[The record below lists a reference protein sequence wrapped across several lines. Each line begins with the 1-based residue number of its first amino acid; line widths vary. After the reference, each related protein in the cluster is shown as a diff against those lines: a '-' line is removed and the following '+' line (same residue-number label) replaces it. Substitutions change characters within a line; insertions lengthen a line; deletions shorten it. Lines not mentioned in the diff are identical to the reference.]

1 MKKVILLGA
10 AFFLVNGLAFS
21 QKNTNFE
28 NKPHAEKVEAPK
40 EKVIL
45 KKNSATLKKEEIK
58 VTNTPAPTTTK
69 ATTSTTKETGGIKP
83 TNTGVVLP
91 KEGVKSSTG
100 KNTKN

>member
-1 MKKVILLGA
+1 MKKVILLGV
-10 AFFLVNGLAFS
+10 AFFLVSGLAFS

-28 NKPHAEKVEAPK
+28 NKPHAEKVEVPK
-40 EKVIL
+40 EKVIT
-45 KKNSATLKKEEIK
+45 KKSPATLKKEEIK

-69 ATTSTTKETGGIKP
+69 ATTSTEKETGGIKP

-100 KNTKN
+100 KKTEN